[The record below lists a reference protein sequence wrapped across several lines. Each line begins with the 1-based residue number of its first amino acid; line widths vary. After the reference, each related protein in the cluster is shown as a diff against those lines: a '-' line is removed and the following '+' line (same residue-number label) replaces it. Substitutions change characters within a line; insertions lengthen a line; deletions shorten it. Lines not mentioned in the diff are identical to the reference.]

1 MAKKIVTYILVF
13 ILIIT
18 LIASISLT
26 ILNQTILKK
35 EFVLNLLEKN
45 EYYSKMYADIH
56 DTFINNT
63 VQTGLDESILDGII
77 TEEQVKKDVNS
88 FIYYLYEAGEM
99 SIDSEGVKTRLEEN
113 INKEIEKNGKNLIQ
127 NEQEA
132 INRYVSKIV
141 EIYEDGIT
149 YAKSYAKTISNVV
162 QKVQKVSNIA
172 QTAGYVAT
180 FAIALILIVINKL
193 KALKYISVSVMS
205 SGLLLIIPK
214 IIETSAMEIHN
225 ILILN
230 KAFSE
235 VLINAIETV
244 ISSFMITG
252 IVLFVIGLVFSIIY
266 AKADKE

>member
-1 MAKKIVTYILVF
+1 M
-13 ILIIT
+13 
-18 LIASISLT
+18 
-26 ILNQTILKK
+26 
-35 EFVLNLLEKN
+35 
-45 EYYSKMYADIH
+45 
-56 DTFINNT
+56 
-63 VQTGLDESILDGII
+63 
-77 TEEQVKKDVNS
+77 
-88 FIYYLYEAGEM
+88 
-99 SIDSEGVKTRLEEN
+99 
-113 INKEIEKNGKNLIQ
+113 IQ

-235 VLINAIETV
+235 VLINAIEAV

-266 AKADKE
+266 AKVDKE

>member
-1 MAKKIVTYILVF
+1 MAKKIVTYVLGFILV
-13 ILIIT
+13 IT
-18 LIASISLT
+18 LLISIALT

-35 EFVLNLLEKN
+35 EFVVNLLEKN
-45 EYYSKMYADIH
+45 EYYSKIYADIY

-77 TEEQVKKDVNS
+77 TEEQVKNDVNS
-88 FIYYLYEAGEM
+88 FVNYLYGIGEI
-99 SIDSEGVKTRLEEN
+99 SIDTEGVKTRLEEN
-113 INKEIEKNGKNLIQ
+113 INKEIEKNGKKLVQ

-149 YAKSYAKTISNVV
+149 YAKSYAKTISNIV
-162 QKVQKVSNIA
+162 QKVQKASNIA
-172 QTAGYVAT
+172 QIAGYVAT
-180 FAIALILIVINKL
+180 FVIALILITINKL
-193 KALKYISVSVMS
+193 KVVKYISVCIMS
-205 SGLLLIIPK
+205 SGILLIIPK
-214 IIETSAMEIHN
+214 IIEASAMEIHN

-235 VLINAIETV
+235 VLINVIETI

-252 IVLFVIGLVFSIIY
+252 IIIFVIGFVFIY
-266 AKADKE
+266 AKVDKE